1 MSRVPGS
8 GPDFR
13 LHLFTEQLQTTAS
26 DFYTHYFIGVSAYV
40 MISGNFIQISHYVRS
55 VQIRSFSVP
64 YFPAF
69 GLNTDQKNSV
79 LGHFPRSFHHLKTIL
94 KKCPPNFIDFCIKS
108 FPNKLYAPKVIVQDA
123 PKRDVLSS

>member
-1 MSRVPGS
+1 MSESHVPGSEVSRPRVTGYRVPESRVSVSRVPGS

-55 VQIRSFSVP
+55 VQIRSFFCSLFSCIRTEYGP
-64 YFPAF
+64 EKPCIGTLSTQFP
-69 GLNTDQKNSV
+69 
-79 LGHFPRSFHHLKTIL
+79 SFKDYP
-94 KKCPPNFIDFCIKS
+94 KKM
-108 FPNKLYAPKVIVQDA
+108 
-123 PKRDVLSS
+123 SSKFY